1 MPPTRSNRPSRSSSS
16 KGGPE
21 WLGTSSGRVP
31 RRSSSRR
38 TALEQFDAAATLE
51 QQPGTPQLRDSP
63 AGGVSPRVRFRDDPL
78 FVASGEA
85 HPHHVSHALRGRAEG
100 LRIQAELLEKEAHQH
115 ETRHKIASGQSC
127 GQEAGSD
134 IAAAW
139 DKSVKAIEQVSRVC
153 AALRRCRCGRGAARG
168 HTRVW
173 AGWGTTRNCTLVCA
187 HALH

>member
-1 MPPTRSNRPSRSSSS
+1 
-16 KGGPE
+16 
-21 WLGTSSGRVP
+21 
-31 RRSSSRR
+31 
-38 TALEQFDAAATLE
+38 LEQFDAAATLE

-168 HTRVW
+168 HTRL
-173 AGWGTTRNCTLVCA
+173 RPIKNNCTLVLRSGAALTTRPLPRSSAAQRCRSASPRAAAPPRRRRGHA
-187 HALH
+187 HPRRASQR